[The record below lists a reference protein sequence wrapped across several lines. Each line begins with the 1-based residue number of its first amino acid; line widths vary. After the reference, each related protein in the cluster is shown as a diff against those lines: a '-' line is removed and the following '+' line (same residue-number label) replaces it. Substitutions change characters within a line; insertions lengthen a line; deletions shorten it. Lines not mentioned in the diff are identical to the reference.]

1 MDNTFLGCAI
11 AETMDVIDN
20 AHPHQKLVLK
30 HKKRSVTHKTRRG
43 LVKIQNRVH
52 SHDLQSDIHPLAL
65 PPRNSPLDDT
75 SYQRML
81 HPREVKVI
89 NDLQSK
95 HY

>member
-1 MDNTFLGCAI
+1 MTSLD

-20 AHPHQKLVLK
+20 ADPHQQLVLK

-43 LVKIQNRVH
+43 FIEVQNRVH
-52 SHDLQSDIHPLAL
+52 SYYLQSDIHPLAL

-81 HPREVKVI
+81 HPCEVKVI
-89 NDLQSK
+89 NDL
-95 HY
+95 